1 MKGVALSGGGDKGAF
16 SVGVLKRLIN
26 KGETF
31 DIISGTSTGA
41 LIAPMLAAGDIDEIW
56 DIYKNVT
63 KDDVL
68 KENDLVSAAL
78 YKNALYDTAPLE
90 KLVRKTITAERYER
104 IMNAGKKIFISTVC
118 LQNSR
123 STYFTNTNAT
133 GNRHYD
139 VLQWKDRETFIRAIL
154 ASCIQPV
161 LMLPVMINRLQF
173 IDGGARNFLPS
184 DVVIDAGAT
193 EITAIITTPPNER
206 YFDASVLNNVKDI
219 LLRTID
225 IFSNE
230 VAGNDLRMTELYSS
244 GASYVEQLRER
255 VQRNTG
261 LTDEQLDTIFTSA
274 NNPFFGKRKI
284 GLRVIRPS
292 KNLGDGLSFTNMKSM
307 LELGY
312 DTPDSMTVFY
322 A

>member
-1 MKGVALSGGGDKGAF
+1 MKAVALSGGGDKGAF
-16 SVGVLKRLIN
+16 SVGVLRRLYN

-41 LIAPMLAAGDIDEIW
+41 LIAPMIAIGELDEIW
-56 DIYKNVT
+56 NIYKNVT

-78 YKNALYDTAPLE
+78 FKNALYDTSPLE
-90 KLVRKTITAERYER
+90 KLIRKTINQQRYER
-104 IMNAGKKIFISTVC
+104 IMSSSKKIFISTVC

-123 STYFTNTNAT
+123 STYFTNANIP

-161 LMLPVMINRLQF
+161 LMPPVNINSLQY
-173 IDGGARNFLPS
+173 IDGGARNYLPT
-184 DVVIDAGAT
+184 DITIDAGAD

-206 YFDASVLNNVKDI
+206 YFDASAMNNVKDI

-230 VAGNDLRMTELYSS
+230 VASNDLRITELYSS
-244 GASYVEQLRER
+244 GASYIEQLRER
-255 VQRNTG
+255 VRRNTG
-261 LTDEQLDTIFTSA
+261 LTEEQIETIFTSA
-274 NNPFFGKRKI
+274 SNPFFGKRKI
-284 GLRVIRPS
+284 DLRVIRPS
-292 KNLGDGLSFTNMKSM
+292 RNLGNGLSFTNMESM
-307 LELGY
+307 LQLGY